1 MLIRWKAEG
10 VHMVRKRLGTP
21 DLDNRFILKYG
32 LWE

>member
-1 MLIRWKAEG
+1 
-10 VHMVRKRLGTP
+10 MVRKRLGTP